1 MTTPHVLLRPD
12 DDPRFEPRLQLASR
26 FTALVRSGRAYS
38 VEHASFVQLLEFY
51 LALLEDHFAT
61 EPRVRLHAADG
72 DACVNGERLPYRVI
86 MERSLAQLVQEFEAR
101 GIDGVEFEA
110 GLTLDEL
117 QRFMA
122 HFLPGET
129 WKGDALVEAC
139 AQAGLEH
146 ARVLP
151 PDDPLAGETLEEAER
166 VLPVTLDEAPE
177 PWATLLRGARELVG
191 GSPLERGIELRHV
204 RRRVQPVVDAVRAGG
219 RTVAALAHMEHGESA
234 AEHAAHAALT
244 AIGIAHRLG
253 LKRAEIADLG
263 VAALL
268 HDAGHHGA
276 RDHGGG
282 AGHELQGVLRLL
294 WSTTLSPASLRIG
307 RTALQHHDDDAR
319 TTLFGQVVSIA
330 DAYVT
335 LLSRNDE
342 DERWVSPSGA
352 LARVLGPF
360 RSRWHPAL
368 PVALVRAL
376 GLYPPGQ
383 CVQLDDGSIARAIA
397 PDPND
402 PARPWIERIV
412 DARGLPV
419 AAERRAAVPLPSHRH
434 VVRALPR
441 HEWPG
446 DREGRMVA

>member
-1 MTTPHVLLRPD
+1 MTGPHVLLRPD
-12 DDPRFEPRLQLASR
+12 DDPRQESRLQIASR

-61 EPRVRLHAADG
+61 EPRVRLHAEDG
-72 DACVNGERLPYRVI
+72 DACVNGERLPVRPI

-101 GIDGVEFEA
+101 GIDGVEFES

-117 QRFMA
+117 QAFMGR
-122 HFLPGET
+122 FLPGET
-129 WKGDALVEAC
+129 WKGAALVEAC
-139 AQAGLEH
+139 EQAGLRH

-151 PDDPLAGETLEEAER
+151 LADPLAIEALEEAER
-166 VLPVTLDEAPE
+166 VLPDTLDETPE
-177 PWATLLRGARELVG
+177 SWAALLRGARELAVPG
-191 GSPLERGIELRHV
+191 ALERGVELRHV
-204 RRRVQPVVDAVRAGG
+204 RRRVQPVVDAVLDGG
-219 RTVAALAHMEHGESA
+219 RVVAALAHIEHGEDIA
-234 AEHAAHAALT
+234 DHAAHTALAT
-244 AIGIAHRLG
+244 VCVAHRLG
-253 LKRAEIADLG
+253 LDRGEIAELG

-268 HDAGHHGA
+268 HDVGHDPARDDDEPAGHGL
-276 RDHGGG
+276 
-282 AGHELQGVLRLL
+282 EGVRRLL
-294 WSTTLSPASLRIG
+294 WTTTLSPASLPILRA
-307 RTALQHHDDDAR
+307 ALQHHEDDAGAP
-319 TTLFGQVVSIA
+319 LFGQVVSIA

-397 PDPND
+397 PEADD

-419 AAERRAAVPLPSHRH
+419 PPERRAAIPLPARRH
-434 VVRALPR
+434 VARALPR

-446 DREGRMVA
+446 DSEGRMVA